1 MSRFVFPANP
11 VLEAI
16 KLISRQLHNSKL
28 EDMILDQCQD
38 SSKVTM
44 DFFNCNEQQAI
55 LLAGL
60 LQLYFEDKEASMEE
74 LLSHID
80 MPLIV
85 AGTLNQYLDVF
96 VKRDWIRPEKD
107 VHLFPDTRYIFSK
120 QMIQCVMLG
129 DWSSM
134 PVKEETAKNVPQ
146 LLNLFGKRLNAMKKG
161 KNDFAFFSN
170 QIAEMLAGHKKL
182 SLPKFI
188 RQQKL
193 NNEDTC
199 LFMHL
204 CWQHFHGRSS
214 VDIDRAVVDFRFDAE
229 NKYYIRQSLTSQT
242 SFLFKKELVELTEE
256 DSLFAMTSYELTEK
270 SLKAI
275 DPNATKEIKQKAA
288 GFLATRLPDSIHY
301 KDLFYEEK
309 QNELIEGLR
318 EVMMPAK
325 FQEICSRFR
334 NKGLKAGITVLFYG
348 GPGTG
353 KTETALQLARHSGRI
368 LLLADASK
376 IRSKWVGDTEKN
388 IRELFAQYRT
398 LKNKSQSCPI
408 LLFNEADAVLGKR
421 RAVADRADQM
431 ENSLQN
437 ILLEELEEFE
447 GIFIATTNL
456 EKHLDDAFDRRFLY
470 KLKFENPGQETR
482 MSIWKDKFPDVEES
496 MLLGVSRMYHLSGAQ
511 VENIQKKVTLDT
523 LLKPEFRLTETY
535 LLKLADEECNFR
547 GKETQE
553 KMTIGF
559 ARGKKT
565 I

>member
-1 MSRFVFPANP
+1 MSRFIFPANP

-16 KLISRQLHNSKL
+16 KLIFSQLHNSKL
-28 EDMILDQCQD
+28 EDEILDQCQD

-44 DFFNCNEQQAI
+44 NFFNCNEQQAI

-107 VHLFPDTRYIFSK
+107 VHLFPETRYVFSK

-134 PVKEETAKNVPQ
+134 PAKEETAQNVPQ

-161 KNDFAFFSN
+161 KTDFAFFSN
-170 QIAEMLAGHKKL
+170 QIAEMLTEHKKL

-188 RQQKL
+188 RKQKL
-193 NNEDTC
+193 SKEDTC

-214 VDIDRAVVDFRFDAE
+214 VDIDRAVADFRFDAE

-288 GFLATRLPDSIHY
+288 GILSTRLPDSIHY

-309 QNELIEGLR
+309 QKELIEGLK

-388 IRELFAQYRT
+388 IRELFVQYRT
-398 LKNKSQSCPI
+398 LRSKSKSCPI

-482 MSIWKDKFPDVEES
+482 LSIWKDKFPDVEES
-496 MLLGVSRMYHLSGAQ
+496 MLLRVSRTYHLSGAQ
-511 VENIQKKVTLDT
+511 VENIQKKVTLDA
-523 LLKPEFRLTETY
+523 LLKPELRITETY

-553 KMTIGF
+553 KIIIGF
-559 ARGKKT
+559 ARGKK
-565 I
+565 II